1 MVFKVLFEK
10 IIINM
15 NKDIQVYSWFKY
27 EENDLFVEY
36 YGYVQKEEK

>member
-1 MVFKVLFEK
+1 
-10 IIINM
+10 M